1 MTEQLGPLPFFVRAL
16 YPFQS
21 EEPSGLT
28 FDRGDVIE
36 VLACLESG
44 WWNGVCGNN
53 RGWFPSNYVENV
65 STEQVQPVTPFATAI
80 PQHQQQQQQQPAQP
94 TSSDVGSIASMDQSL
109 LTAAANESII
119 YRRGSTAAADAQQAG
134 VASAVPPRLRMGRRG
149 SAPFNVMSSQ
159 DSDPTVGPDPFD
171 SRAGSNDLDSAV
183 MALRNLSIAGQAS
196 DSIRVSQWENRVTLD
211 GRTYYCNIFT
221 DRTVWNIADVAQPG
235 SASNKALELVGDEAT
250 LVYVALMLSQPK
262 DDADKHK
269 NENATAAHSELA
281 LSANS
286 SHSAS
291 VWNQLSASISLAAFN
306 LAASASARAKHECL
320 PLLAQVVSGVKRL
333 LLASAPAGATQ
344 DGPIYRTHRLLRDS
358 HKEIMQHI
366 CALVLSSRAAAT
378 VWPPPDAIDAVH
390 ADVGGLVRDVRRF
403 ILEAEAAGIVPR
415 SPPIPDDSVSLLPGL
430 EFDGS
435 RMRSPS
441 ISGSHSKGS
450 GITAKRLSTLQR
462 NEHTGATVLVKSDGI
477 SSLAAAPSNAGESLF
492 AKDRTGI
499 RQRLRQH
506 LAEHHQRTNGKTGIL
521 QPSPTL
527 LDSTSE
533 MSHDAAGVR
542 AAGVVGFSATADV
555 LIQLEEGTHELA
567 RVILAFDRYLRK
579 IERFYTEET
588 RADQAAAA
596 NMRGAADARL
606 IAYAKHLVAALAVLL
621 QILDDFDAY
630 SAAVVATA
638 ASDDPSSPQ
647 SGPASMVLSAMES
660 MRSFRS
666 QVNDNIGFLV
676 AAAQDFADLSCHYC
690 ASAPVEAEDDQ
701 DDPEIPRDTSARGM
715 SNGSITAE
723 RMLGALS
730 NVRDSLQL
738 LNHNTMALHIS
749 GKRVI
754 EACDVCDLRGLWLC
768 ISQIHA
774 APNSLASVPGGPVT
788 VSSTAVSSASV
799 PSSVRHSGYRRSS
812 SLPQLRRIAHI
823 AAGNSPA
830 FASYGKGGSSSYGSA
845 PRLRADTIDTSE
857 SMPAHLT
864 RRVDKDVLA
873 DSSDNDDESP
883 GRTQALR
890 EARAKDKLNRFFG
903 DNPTQHGHPKRPM
916 HIEDISITPVS
927 SHQLA
932 ASLRTPTRSAS
943 GYVDD
948 PSGGPAAV
956 MNSSQSVRSGRSST
970 TPSSKGLPNAN
981 ANAMSP
987 ALNDQIPWYLNY
999 DSLPEEMLLTADG
1012 QVKGSTLSALVE
1024 RLVAHDVS
1032 DPNFVSTF
1040 LLTYHSFTTTPEL
1053 FEGLFKRFV
1062 IQPPHGLTD
1071 AELSEWTELKLKP
1084 VRLRVFNLF
1093 KTWLEQH
1100 YIEQVEGDPL
1110 GLEMLRE
1117 FACTTMAEYM
1127 SNAAEQL
1134 VRLIDKR
1141 RASQGGLR
1149 KLVPNLPHAAPP
1161 PILPKSLSRLRL
1173 MDIHPQELARQFT
1186 LIDSNFFNK
1195 VRPIECLKTAW
1206 SRKPGDPKAFNGL
1219 NTSIAVNVKAMS
1231 TLSTQTTL
1239 WVTANILLEHEIKR
1253 RAAVIKYFISFA
1265 EQCRML
1271 NNFNTLMSVLG
1282 ALTSVPVE
1290 RLTRTW
1296 QAVQQ
1301 KALGTYNQLKQIMR
1315 TDRNFAE
1322 YRDSLHSCNP
1332 PAIPFVGVY
1341 LQDLTFI
1348 EDGND
1353 DMIPSAN
1360 VRLINFAKRQ
1370 RTAGTVRDL
1379 QQFQN
1384 VPYNLTPVAEIQD
1397 WLLKRL
1403 EELCPNGQSSE
1414 RLVEEFWKMSTTL
1427 EPKEKDSERV
1437 LRLLK
1442 ESGFL

>member
-1 MTEQLGPLPFFVRAL
+1 QQQHPAQVA
-16 YPFQS
+16 S
-21 EEPSGLT
+21 
-28 FDRGDVIE
+28 GDV
-36 VLACLESG
+36 G
-44 WWNGVCGNN
+44 
-53 RGWFPSNYVENV
+53 
-65 STEQVQPVTPFATAI
+65 
-80 PQHQQQQQQQPAQP
+80 H
-94 TSSDVGSIASMDQSL
+94 IASMDQSL
-109 LTAAANESII
+109 LAAAANESII
-119 YRRGSTAAADAQQAG
+119 YRRGSIANSDAQQSG

-149 SAPFNVMSSQ
+149 SAPFNVLASQ
-159 DSDPTVGPDPFD
+159 DADPTVGPDPFD
-171 SRAGSNDLDSAV
+171 SRSGSNDLDSAV

-196 DSIRVSQWENRVTLD
+196 DSARVSQWENRVTLD

-221 DRTVWNIADVAQPG
+221 DRTVWNIADAAKPG
-235 SASNKALELVGDEAT
+235 TASSKALELVGDEAT
-250 LVYVALMLSQPK
+250 LVYVALMLNQPR
-262 DDADKHK
+262 DDTEKHK
-269 NENATAAHSELA
+269 HESAAHSELA

-286 SHSAS
+286 SHSAG

-333 LLASAPAGATQ
+333 LLASAPSGATQ
-344 DGPIYRTHRLLRDS
+344 DGPIYRTHRLLNDC
-358 HKEIMQHI
+358 HKEIMQHV
-366 CALVLSSRAAAT
+366 CALVLSSRAAST

-390 ADVGGLVRDVRRF
+390 ADVGGLVRAVRHF
-403 ILEAEAAGIVPR
+403 ILEAETAGIVPR
-415 SPPIPDDSVSLLPGL
+415 SPPIPDDSVSLLPGI
-430 EFDGS
+430 EFDGG
-435 RMRSPS
+435 RLRSPS
-441 ISGSHSKGS
+441 FSVGSSKGS
-450 GITAKRLSTLQR
+450 SITAKRLSTLQR
-462 NEHTGATVLVKSDGI
+462 NEHTGATVLVKSDGTDR
-477 SSLAAAPSNAGESLF
+477 LAASPSNAGESLF

-506 LAEHHQRTNGKTGIL
+506 LAEHHQRTNGKAGVL
-521 QPSPTL
+521 QASSALP
-527 LDSTSE
+527 DSASE
-533 MSHDAAGVR
+533 LSHDAAEAR
-542 AAGVVGFSATADV
+542 AAGIVGFSTTADV
-555 LIQLEEGTHELA
+555 LTQLEEGTHELA

-579 IERFYTEET
+579 IERFYSEEM

-630 SAAVVATA
+630 SGAVVAAA

-676 AAAQDFADLSCHYC
+676 AAAQDFADLSCRY
-690 ASAPVEAEDDQ
+690 SADAQVDAEE
-701 DDPEIPRDTSARGM
+701 DPEIPFDESTAGGASSGTV
-715 SNGSITAE
+715 SAE
-723 RMLGALS
+723 RMMGALS

-768 ISQIHA
+768 ISQIHV
-774 APNSLASVPGGPVT
+774 APNSLASVPGGPAA
-788 VSSTAVSSASV
+788 SSSGAGASAHAQLAG
-799 PSSVRHSGYRRSS
+799 RRQGYRRSS

-823 AAGNSPA
+823 ATGGSPA
-830 FASYGKGGSSSYGSA
+830 FASYSKGSA
-845 PRLRADTIDTSE
+845 SRVRADTIDTPE

-864 RRVDKDVLA
+864 RRLDKDILS
-873 DSSDNDDESP
+873 DISDNDDESP
-883 GRTQALR
+883 SRAQALR

-903 DNPTQHGHPKRPM
+903 DDPTQHGQAKRPM
-916 HIEDISITPVS
+916 QIEDISITPVG
-927 SHQLA
+927 SHQMGA

-943 GYVDD
+943 GYADD
-948 PSGGPAAV
+948 SNGGSGAV
-956 MNSSQSVRSGRSST
+956 MNSGQSVRSGRSST
-970 TPSSKGLPNAN
+970 TPSAKGLPNAG

-987 ALNDQIPWYLNY
+987 APNDQIPWYLNY
-999 DSLPEEMLLTADG
+999 DSAPEEMLLTADG
-1012 QVKGSTLSALVE
+1012 QVKGSTLSALIE

-1062 IQPPHGLTD
+1062 IQPPQGLSD

-1173 MDIHPQELARQFT
+1173 LDIHPQELARQFT
-1186 LIDSNFFNK
+1186 LIDSNLFNK

-1253 RAAVIKYFISFA
+1253 RATVIKYFISFA
-1265 EQCRML
+1265 EQCRIL

-1296 QAVQQ
+1296 QAVHQ

-1353 DMIPSAN
+1353 DMIPSSN
-1360 VRLINFAKRQ
+1360 VRMINFAKRQ